1 MSRKYLG
8 FKDSSG
14 RTLSKIREI
23 YEVNW
28 SEIDRGGCQQLTAAL
43 PLELIT
49 EDINLMDDVSLFDGL
64 DEIWI
69 GQVRKKPRIS
79 SNRKAA
85 IVSAIGY
92 WKHLGDNQIKR
103 MYADPGYGNWN
114 KEPGWQVPESWNWG
128 MAEKDNNGRVFV
140 RLQTNGI
147 VTINTRVGQFYRLCS
162 SFDAIN
168 QDIFTIT
175 FDYEVG
181 AGYNDAVAKLHL
193 YSYTGGSG
201 AGEVSEFSL
210 AGSGALSGSSGTV
223 TITASKTELSFQLDG
238 AGTSTISDDT
248 FWFKITNIRVNGLD
262 GFEAADNFTAEDVI
276 ENLLPTAEKISA
288 DYTKINPSGASLYN
302 IPALYLD
309 KPTSVL
315 QGVQEVTK
323 YDLNNW
329 GVTERDTT
337 DNPRFHMDAHDTAVI
352 HYRTSLKTSQPELA
366 DEDIDEQYTAID
378 VTYNNP
384 NGSGKLVERVE
395 VSHTLLDAWGIEK
408 VIQKSLDTTSQ
419 AAAQQFGATF
429 LDSTN
434 HGRNQAKGSIRL
446 FGTVRD
452 NFGVELPVDHIRPG
466 RNILIY
472 DMNPNPA
479 DLGAANVLN
488 GKNCFR
494 IRQVAHEKLS
504 TVIQVDNEEE
514 SIPLLLARRG

>member
-23 YEVNW
+23 YEVKW

-49 EDINLMDDVSLFDGL
+49 EDINLLDDVSLFDGL
-64 DEIWI
+64 DERWI

-103 MYADPGYGNWN
+103 HFADAGYVNWSLT
-114 KEPGWQVPESWNWG
+114 PPIAPADSWQWDYSER
-128 MAEKDNNGRVFV
+128 DNNN
-140 RLQTNGI
+140 RLFIHIRPGDTFPANAVSGLSYRAC
-147 VTINTRVGQFYRLCS
+147 NT
-162 SFDAIN
+162 DAIN
-168 QDIFTIT
+168 QAIHSLT
-175 FDYEVG
+175 FDYDIGAGITSSVFVRVWSYGSDFTGANLEWSVLGDGTNQTGSETITVG
-181 AGYNDAVAKLHL
+181 ANQKHLTFVLQDAGGATTTGGDTSYAKLD
-193 YSYTGGSG
+193 S
-201 AGEVSEFSL
+201 V
-210 AGSGALSGSSGTV
+210 
-223 TITASKTELSFQLDG
+223 
-238 AGTSTISDDT
+238 
-248 FWFKITNIRVNGLD
+248 RVNGLN
-262 GFEAADNFTAEDVI
+262 GFEAADNFTAQDII
-276 ENLLPTAEKISA
+276 ENLLPTAEKIST

-337 DNPRFHMDAHDTAVI
+337 DNPRFHMDAHDTATI

-466 RNILIY
+466 RSILIY